1 MPLNRWADWLESS
14 NRVAFDARFGVPFDT
29 VPLAGARLLWLNARW
44 FAANGFDLSD
54 PEIAAE
60 IEGWL
65 LQHFGVIA
73 DDSPD
78 PSSTLFAERYG
89 GTHGIVHGGSGRA
102 GSRDG
107 FNAKGIGRTPLVGTR
122 SDFHHVH
129 GALWLYEAV
138 REIIAS
144 EIADAE
150 LPRGAVPIIALLDTG
165 QDLRFPDQLVR
176 RAIIVRP
183 DFVRPAIFER
193 SVFFGTSGTFGSD
206 QALDASR
213 VRAAVK
219 AAATGSHPFGTDL
232 SIESIFEGIAV
243 QLGAGRALRL
253 WQGQFTSSN
262 IAIDGAW
269 ADFGAFCAMPDWRC
283 AERGF
288 GARFGTDELLIYN
301 TVRSICFYWAKC
313 GALADARQEA
323 RRIVDRFPRWVSKSF
338 DETLARELRLRRLLN
353 DQQAGTLLTL
363 LNRYYVYQQ
372 RQECVYEESPK
383 GGWIVGDFERH
394 DDLQQTGSSSD
405 YRYSRDF
412 AEGYGDGNLEG
423 ARTALARR
431 TFAERPLLY
440 PTAADRAFKRYAN
453 PSGEAFRHT
462 PHRVQAYIDE
472 RIGQSRRA
480 WPEIDERYLVLA
492 QYCRG
497 ATTVLLTADLDR
509 SGEYRWLIDGPV
521 TDDRLRLSFA
531 DLPLKTFGRHE
542 VGARRGLLAR
552 FDVPFDLITID
563 ERCLVVDGQRYV
575 LPGSFI
581 KWTADT
587 ALRPGAD

>member
-1 MPLNRWADWLESS
+1 MPVNKWAEWLASS
-14 NRVAFDARFGVPFDT
+14 NRVAFDARFGVPFST
-29 VPLAGARLLWLNARW
+29 APIAGARLLWLNARW
-44 FAANGFDLSD
+44 FAASGFDLRD

-60 IEGWL
+60 IEHWL

-73 DDSPD
+73 DDSPG
-78 PSSTLFAERYG
+78 PSSTLFAELYG

-129 GALWLYEAV
+129 GSLWLYEAV

-150 LPRGAVPIIALLDTG
+150 LPRGAVPIVALLDTG

-176 RAIIVRP
+176 RGIIVRP

-193 SVFFGTSGTFGSD
+193 SVFFGTSGTPGSD
-206 QALDASR
+206 QTLDAGR
-213 VRAAVK
+213 VRAAVE
-219 AAATGSHPFGTDL
+219 AAAAGSHPFAMDL
-232 SIESIFEGIAV
+232 SIESMFVGISL
-243 QLGAGRALRL
+243 QRGAGRALRL

-262 IAIDGAW
+262 VAIDGAW
-269 ADFGAFCAMPDWRC
+269 ADFGAFCAMPDWRR

-288 GARFGTDELLIYN
+288 GARFGTDELLIDN

-313 GALADARQEA
+313 GALADAREES
-323 RRIVDRFPRWVSKSF
+323 RRIIDQFPRWVSKSF

-353 DQQAGTLLTL
+353 DDRADTLMML
-363 LNRYYVYQQ
+363 LNRYYTYQQ
-372 RQECVYEESPK
+372 RQECVYEVSPA
-383 GGWIVGDFERH
+383 GGWIGDDFERH
-394 DDLQQTGSSSD
+394 NEAQQTGAGSD
-405 YRYSRDF
+405 CRYSRDF
-412 AEGYGDGNLEG
+412 AELYGDGNLEG
-423 ARTALARR
+423 TRAALARR

-440 PTAADRAFKRYAN
+440 PTTADLAFKRYAN
-453 PSGEAFRHT
+453 PSGDAFRHT
-462 PHRVQAYIDE
+462 PHSVQAYIDE
-472 RIGQSRRA
+472 RIGDSRRA
-480 WPEIDERYLVLA
+480 WPAIDEKYLVVA

-509 SGEYRWLIDGPV
+509 GGEYRWLIDGPV
-521 TDDRLRLSFA
+521 SEDRLRLSFA
-531 DLPLKTFGRHE
+531 DLPLKTFERHE
-542 VGARRGLLAR
+542 VGTRRGLLAR
-552 FDVPFDLITID
+552 FDVPYELITI
-563 ERCLVVDGQRYV
+563 ERRGLVADGQRYA

-581 KWTADT
+581 NWTANT
-587 ALRPGAD
+587 ATRPGAD